1 MAATTGPLTAV
12 LTADCNR
19 AMRRLPFGSRAV
31 AFLSRSAGSAV
42 MDAGRIA
49 RVELPELLLTKT
61 SDDFFRA
68 SALLWAGATGGAGAG
83 TVATTGGACGTVEAP
98 CAWRYASRAGSMGG
112 MLASVFPGFGCV
124 RTRNRPVAFT
134 SSALS

>member
-31 AFLSRSAGSAV
+31 AFRSRSADSAV

-49 RVELPELLLTKT
+49 LAEARELLLTKT
-61 SDDFFRA
+61 SEDFLRA
-68 SALLWAGATGGAGAG
+68 SASLWTGATGGAGAG
-83 TVATTGGACGTVEAP
+83 AFATTGGACGVAETA
-98 CAWRYASRAGSMGG
+98 CTWR
-112 MLASVFPGFGCV
+112 
-124 RTRNRPVAFT
+124 
-134 SSALS
+134 

>member
-19 AMRRLPFGSRAV
+19 AMRRQPFGSRAA

-49 RVELPELLLTKT
+49 LAEAPELLLTKT
-61 SDDFFRA
+61 SEDFLRA
-68 SALLWAGATGGAGAG
+68 SASLWAGATGGAGAG
-83 TVATTGGACGTVEAP
+83 AVAARG
-98 CAWRYASRAGSMGG
+98 CARAIVQSP
-112 MLASVFPGFGCV
+112 L
-124 RTRNRPVAFT
+124 RRLR
-134 SSALS
+134 

>member
-31 AFLSRSAGSAV
+31 AFRSRSTGSAV

-49 RVELPELLLTKT
+49 LAEAPELLLTKT
-61 SDDFFRA
+61 SEDFFRA
-68 SALLWAGATGGAGAG
+68 SASLWADATGGAGAG
-83 TVATTGGACGTVEAP
+83 AVAAGGGACGTVEAVRA
-98 CAWRYASRAGSMGG
+98 CRYASRAGSMGG
-112 MLASVFPGFGCV
+112 TLASVFPGFG
-124 RTRNRPVAFT
+124 
-134 SSALS
+134 